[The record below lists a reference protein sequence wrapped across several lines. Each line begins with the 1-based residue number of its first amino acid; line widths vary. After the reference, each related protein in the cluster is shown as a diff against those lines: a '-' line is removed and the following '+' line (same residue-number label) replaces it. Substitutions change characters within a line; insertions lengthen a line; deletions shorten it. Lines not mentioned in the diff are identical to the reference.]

1 MDKLEKFI
9 TDNRELFDD
18 AEPLAG
24 HFSRF
29 EEKLD
34 QQRAHSGFAIDKN
47 FLLKI
52 AAGLL
57 ILLTV
62 SVYIFD
68 FAANRISKNLAG
80 ENRSAIVPAE
90 MQDAIN
96 YYDDAASAKL
106 GQIDKLACCGQ
117 DTRKVYSMANNEM
130 KSLNANSVELQKALS
145 ENPGNERIQAAI
157 IQNHQMKE
165 KIMNQVVDK
174 LKMKNEK

>member
-1 MDKLEKFI
+1 MDKLEKLI
-9 TDNRELFDD
+9 SENRASFDE
-18 AEPLAG
+18 AEPLSG

-34 QQRAHSGFAIDKN
+34 RQQTHSGISFNRN
-47 FLLKI
+47 FLLKV

-62 SVYIFD
+62 SVYLFD
-68 FAANRISKNLAG
+68 FAANRFSRKLSG
-80 ENRSAIVPAE
+80 ENRSFLVPAE

-106 GQIDKLACCGQ
+106 GQINKLACCGQ
-117 DTRKVYSMANNEM
+117 DTRNVYSMASN
-130 KSLNANSVELQKALS
+130 ELQSLTSSSKELQNALS

-165 KIMNQVVDK
+165 KVMNQVVNR
-174 LKMKNEK
+174 LKMKKEK